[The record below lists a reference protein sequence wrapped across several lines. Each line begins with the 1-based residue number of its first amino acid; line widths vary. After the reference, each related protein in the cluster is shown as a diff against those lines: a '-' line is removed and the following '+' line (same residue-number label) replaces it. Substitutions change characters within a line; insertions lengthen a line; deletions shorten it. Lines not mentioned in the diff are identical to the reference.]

1 MHGVWGYDTNKKEG
15 VVLRE
20 NYFVKN
26 PETGKKVEWYEDFY
40 YPFVEMWTQR
50 VRSAGRGCGD
60 KMVFLEPIP
69 NEVRPRFPIILE
81 KILKDRTFI
90 TVLPDFVDAATPA

>member
-40 YPFVEMWTQR
+40 YPFVQRWTQR
-50 VRSAGRGCGD
+50 VRGVGRGCEE

-69 NEVRPRFPIILE
+69 NEVSSQSSAILR
-81 KILKDRTFI
+81 KPL
-90 TVLPDFVDAATPA
+90 TP